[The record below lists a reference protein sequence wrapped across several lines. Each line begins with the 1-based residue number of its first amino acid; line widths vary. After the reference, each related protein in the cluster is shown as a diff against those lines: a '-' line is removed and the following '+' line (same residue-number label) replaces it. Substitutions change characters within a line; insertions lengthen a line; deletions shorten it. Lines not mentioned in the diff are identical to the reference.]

1 MKYELRKLTENDL
14 EVLMNWRMR
23 EDIAS
28 TMFTDVKLTL
38 EGQRKWFEGIQN
50 DSTQIR
56 WIIFA
61 DDVPIGSMY
70 FTNIDYQNRR
80 CESGW
85 FVAEKSY
92 RSLQLAMALQQN
104 SFDFAFGVL
113 CLNRIYGYVLGSNI
127 NVVRLL
133 KLCGFNEEGVLKQHI
148 IKNDQFHDIICVG
161 LTKDIWV
168 QNKKRYHYFDISIEN

>member
-23 EDIAS
+23 EDISS

-38 EGQRKWFEGIQN
+38 DGQKKWFEGIEK

-61 DDVPIGSMY
+61 DDIPIGSMY
-70 FTNIDYQNRR
+70 LTNIDYQNRR

-85 FVAEKSY
+85 FVAEKSH

-104 SFDFAFGVL
+104 SFDFAFDVIN
-113 CLNRIYGYVLGSNI
+113 LNRIYGYVIDTNLY
-127 NVVRLL
+127 VVRLL
-133 KLCGFNEEGVLKQHI
+133 KLCGIQEEGILKQHAMKGGI
-148 IKNDQFHDIICVG
+148 FHDVYCVG
-161 LTKDIWV
+161 ITKSIWGEI
-168 QNKKRYHYFDISIEN
+168 KSKYHYPIIPFEF

>member
-1 MKYELRKLTENDL
+1 MKYTLRKLTENDL
-14 EVLMNWRMR
+14 EVLMEWRMR

-38 EGQRKWFEGIQN
+38 EGQKKWFEDIQK

-61 DDVPIGSMY
+61 DDFPIGSMY

-85 FVAEKSY
+85 FVAEKSH

-104 SFDFAFGVL
+104 SFDFAFNVL
-113 CLNRIYGYVLGSNI
+113 MLNRIYGYVIDTNL

-133 KLCGFNEEGVLKQHI
+133 KLCGIQEEGILRQHVM
-148 IKNDQFHDIICVG
+148 KDSVFHDVYCVG
-161 LTKDIWV
+161 ITKSMWSETKEKFSYPII
-168 QNKKRYHYFDISIEN
+168 QFEL